1 MKIATPDM
9 ITKIDSFAVNRLNI
23 SATELMRR
31 SAVAV
36 CNAVLSLTKEGD
48 FVIILAGKGNNGGDG
63 YAASKILS
71 ESRRVL
77 ICDVFSAGQRTEE
90 GKYWLENCSSEIIC
104 GLTEELFCLIDKCD
118 CVVDGIFGTGMT
130 GEIPTELSPLTEA
143 VNSTAAKV
151 VAIDLP
157 LGVNAYDGSVSEICI
172 KADVTVALSFM
183 KPGLLSYPARDF
195 VGELRLCDLSLPKE
209 KVEEAFEF
217 KYRFTDED
225 EVRLLLPKRET
236 RGNKG
241 SFGRVG
247 LIVGCE
253 KYLGA
258 AHLSLE
264 AALRGGAGLTYFI
277 GDEKIIPELRSKF
290 PEAIYVTP
298 KNLEELKNT
307 VLGLDSL
314 LIGSGSGTSEELY
327 ELIKLVLEDFDGQ
340 LIIDADGLNSIAR
353 FGTPDILKTAKKQ
366 PIITPH
372 PLELS
377 RLSGSTVAEIEKCRL
392 GFARDFSNKYNCI
405 LLLKGAATVITD
417 GDRVYIN
424 GSGSSAL
431 AKGGAGDALSGLIVS
446 LLASGSEP
454 LSATAL
460 AAYVHGRAGDTLAKQ
475 LSPIGVTP
483 SDLPLAMAKELALLY
498 K

>member
-9 ITKIDSFAVNRLNI
+9 ISKIDSFAVSSLNI
-23 SATELMRR
+23 PATELMRR
-31 SAVAV
+31 SAAAV
-36 CNAVLSLTKEGD
+36 CDAVLSLSDVGD
-48 FVIILAGKGNNGGDG
+48 LVIILAGKGNNGGDG
-63 YAASKILS
+63 YAAAKILS
-71 ESRRVL
+71 GSRHVL
-77 ICDVFSAGQRTEE
+77 VCDVFSAGQRTEE
-90 GKYWLENCSSEIIC
+90 GKYWRDRCSSEIIY
-104 GLTEELFCLIDKCD
+104 GLTDKLFELLEKCD
-118 CVVDGIFGTGMT
+118 CIVDGIFGTGMM
-130 GEIPTELSPLTEA
+130 GEIPTALSSLAKA
-143 VNSTAAKV
+143 VNSSKAKV

-195 VGELRLCDLSLPKE
+195 VGELLLCDLSLPKE
-209 KVEEAFEF
+209 KIEDNFEF
-217 KYRFTDED
+217 KYRFTDEA
-225 EVRLLLPKRET
+225 EACLLLPERSE

-241 SFGRVG
+241 TFGKVG
-247 LIVGCE
+247 LIVGSE

-277 GDEKIIPELRSKF
+277 GNEKIIPELRSKF
-290 PEAIYVTP
+290 PEAIYLSP
-298 KNLEELKNT
+298 KSLEELNGAI
-307 VLGLDSL
+307 LGLDSL
-314 LIGSGSGTSEELY
+314 LIGCGSGMSEELY
-327 ELIKLVLEDFDGQ
+327 GFIKYALENFDGQ
-340 LIIDADGLNSIAR
+340 LIIDADGLNSIVR
-353 FGTPDILKTAKKQ
+353 FGTPDVLKKAKKQ

-377 RLSGSTVAEIEKCRL
+377 RLSGSSVAEIEKCRL
-392 GFARDFSNKYNCI
+392 GFAVDFSQKYNCI

-431 AKGGAGDALSGLIVS
+431 AKGGSGDALSGFI
-446 LLASGSEP
+446 AS
-454 LSATAL
+454 LSALGNDAL
-460 AAYVHGRAGDTLAKQ
+460 LTVALGAFVHGRAGDTLSEQ

-483 SDLPLAMAKELALLY
+483 SDLPLAMAKELAGLY
-498 K
+498 R